1 MPFAYYRRLNRTQQ
15 RVYQRSDEIGSVRL
29 PAIPALDS
37 LVDGVARALESDDR
51 AMVEAACQRLA
62 GALARS
68 LKIAPVRVEV
78 LATRPSRRW
87 GELHG
92 LYRIRQSGAPP
103 TITVWM
109 RTAKRKQVVAFKTFL
124 RTFIHEICH
133 HLDYELLDLR
143 ESFHTE
149 GFYKRES
156 SIVHQLTRSA
166 VESAAPSEAPAE

>member
-1 MPFAYYRRLNRTQQ
+1 MPFAYYRRLSRTQQ
-15 RVYQRSDEIGSVRL
+15 RVYQQSDGVSSVRL
-29 PAIPALDS
+29 PLLPELTS
-37 LVDGVARALESDDR
+37 LVDGIAQGLGRDDR
-51 AMVEAACQRLA
+51 RLVEEACQRLA
-62 GALARS
+62 SALARS

-78 LATRPSRRW
+78 MATRPSRRW

-92 LYRIRQSGAPP
+92 LYRIRQSGALP

-133 HLDYELLDLR
+133 HLDYELLDLG

-156 SIVHQLTRSA
+156 SIVHQLTR
-166 VESAAPSEAPAE
+166 VAAEAGASSTDP

>member
-1 MPFAYYRRLNRTQQ
+1 MPFAYYRRLNRAQQ
-15 RVYQRSDEIGSVRL
+15 RVYQQSDEVSSVRL
-29 PAIPALDS
+29 PSHPELAS
-37 LVDGVARALESDDR
+37 LVEGIARALESDDR
-51 AMVEAACQRLA
+51 RLVEAACQRLA
-62 GALARS
+62 GALAES
-68 LKIAPVRVEV
+68 LRIAPVRVEV
-78 LATRPSRRW
+78 MATRPSRRW

-92 LYRIRQSGAPP
+92 LYRIRQSGALP

-124 RTFIHEICH
+124 RTLIHEICH

-156 SIVHQLTRSA
+156 SIVHQLISSA
-166 VESAAPSEAPAE
+166 IKTASPAEMPAE